1 MKGNG
6 SGKLEGWSPPLEIF
20 LGGVRRP
27 QHRAEEQHDGMTE
40 AHPNRLETG
49 VFEENRALRT
59 NMVLAGRGLNRHNV
73 VGLGNAVVERR
84 AHRHARHGL
93 CHGSGMA
100 VPSAGGAMTNDT
112 RTGEVAPCF
121 AGRRK
126 RVQ

>member
-6 SGKLEGWSPPLEIF
+6 SGNLEGWSFPLEIL
-20 LGGVRRP
+20 LGGVRSP
-27 QHRAEEQHDGMTE
+27 QHRTEKKHNGMTQ
-40 AHPNRLETG
+40 AHPNHLKTGILEQ
-49 VFEENRALRT
+49 NRALHAR
-59 NMVLAGRGLNRHNV
+59 MVLAGRGLNRHKV
-73 VGLGNAVVERR
+73 VGLGNAVINPR

-100 VPSAGGAMTNDT
+100 VPSVGGAMTNDT

-126 RVQ
+126 RGQ

>member
-49 VFEENRALRT
+49 VLEENRALRT
-59 NMVLAGRGLNRHNV
+59 NMLFAGRGLDCPKV
-73 VGLGNAVVERR
+73 VGLGSAVVEHR
-84 AHRHARHGL
+84 AH
-93 CHGSGMA
+93 
-100 VPSAGGAMTNDT
+100 
-112 RTGEVAPCF
+112 
-121 AGRRK
+121 
-126 RVQ
+126 